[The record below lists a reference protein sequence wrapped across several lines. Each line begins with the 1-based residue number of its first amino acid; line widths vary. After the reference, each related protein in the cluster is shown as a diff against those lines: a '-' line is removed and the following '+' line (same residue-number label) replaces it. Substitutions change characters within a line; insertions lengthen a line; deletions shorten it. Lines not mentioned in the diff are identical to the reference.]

1 MALVK
6 HKQKPIVRQMALAVA
21 VRVPTLKDTLEEL
34 GIKAAMAV
42 LLSGAVRTIMFALA
56 VAVAVMAEA
65 QKMEAME
72 QTMLAVAVVMAVTV
86 KHG

>member
-1 MALVK
+1 MAVVLVK
-6 HKQKPIVRQMALAVA
+6 HKRKPIVAQMALAV
-21 VRVPTLKDTLEEL
+21 VVLVPTFKDTLEEL
-34 GIKAAMAV
+34 DLKAAMAV
-42 LLSGAVRTIMFALA
+42 LPIKAVTFALA
-56 VAVAVMAEA
+56 VAVVVMAEA